1 MLARACYALKRLPY
15 MSFDLTAASVGAVFV
30 TGIAWVVIATC
41 ASTLLR
47 ERRAPVSDLPC
58 NVRREGGESLVIGGP
73 SLVMLE
79 GREGIPFSIGGP
91 SLVIL
96 GGKACNPL

>member
-1 MLARACYALKRLPY
+1 MGRPSAVRTAPSAAFGHNRAYRKLEASMLARACYALKRLPY

-58 NVRREGGESLVIGGP
+58 NVIREGG
-73 SLVMLE
+73 
-79 GREGIPFSIGGP
+79 
-91 SLVIL
+91 
-96 GGKACNPL
+96 